1 MDINNLYYTK
11 NAKLFIESTIECDMQ
26 EQYNLFLKYLSKKAT
41 TLLDLG
47 FGSARDILYFKSLGY
62 EVYGIDPNKIFCEHA
77 KKLGLNNI
85 YEQKVEDMNFI
96 NMFDGIWACASLLHI
111 KPNALK
117 LAFNKCYKALKGKGI
132 LYASFKYGDFYGERN
147 GRYFTY
153 LNELEMKKY
162 IDTKLF
168 NIIEHKISYDVRK
181 DREDEKWLNIILQ
194 KN

>member
-62 EVYGIDPNKIFCEHA
+62 EVYGIDSNKTFCEHA

-85 YEQKVEDMNFI
+85 YEMKVEDMNFI
-96 NMFDGIWACASLLHI
+96 NMFDGIWACASLLHV
-111 KPNALK
+111 KPSDLK
-117 LAFNKCYKALKGKGI
+117 LAFNSCYRALKENGI
-132 LYASFKYGDFYGERN
+132 LYASFKYGDFCGEKN

-153 LNELEMKKY
+153 LNEVEMKKY